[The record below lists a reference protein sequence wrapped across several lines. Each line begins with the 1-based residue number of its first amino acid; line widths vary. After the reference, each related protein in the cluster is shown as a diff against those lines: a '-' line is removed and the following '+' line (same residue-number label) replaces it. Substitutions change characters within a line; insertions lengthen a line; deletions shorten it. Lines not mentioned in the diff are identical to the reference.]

1 MTSALKEEDASGV
14 MMIEP
19 SHISVRSWGQW
30 SLGDDNINYIDHL
43 REGRSVV
50 CIREVEVVVD
60 AVSTGG
66 LKPARSS

>member
-1 MTSALKEEDASGV
+1 

-50 CIREVEVVVD
+50 CTKEVEVVVD
-60 AVSTGG
+60 AAAIGG
-66 LKPARSS
+66 LKSAGSS